1 MSLQTLSYE
10 EIIQEACTKQGALR
24 GKKNMRLHVI
34 EEFAAQQLIVLP
46 IVTSPSPLSPA
57 KTNKP
62 LFLVR
67 FQVFLTACVYCYFE
81 EKRGAFAVCADRI

>member
-1 MSLQTLSYE
+1 
-10 EIIQEACTKQGALR
+10 
-24 GKKNMRLHVI
+24 MRLHVI

-67 FQVFLTACVYCYFE
+67 FHFFLTSCVNCYFE
-81 EKRGAFAVCADRI
+81 EKRDAFALCTDRI